1 MYVLGL
7 SGGRRMGNSEVLVRE
22 ALMGAEELGAR
33 VEIIRLMDLD
43 IKAPLGEDTVGSDKR
58 PDHTS
63 FLNKKMVEADG
74 IIVSCPSYALTPP
87 GYVIN
92 IRDRVSLRHGPPKK
106 LQVGALIGVGG
117 SDWVQLLLPMMYLIL
132 PHGQCKLVDQMLVT
146 HTVSPGQVVLN
157 EKAIARARR
166 LGRNVAE
173 ALKMPADK
181 VKYVGEEYFTCPI
194 CYQNL
199 LKVRGKFV
207 ECPICDIKGTIE
219 VKKDGIKVTFAK
231 KDMETHHW
239 GPQGLKR
246 HMDII
251 VESGKIYK
259 ERLAEV
265 KKKLKKYEAHI
276 AATVPP
282 AVAPPPPLAAEM
294 ERR

>member
-7 SGGRRMGNSEVLVRE
+7 SGGRKMGNSEVLLRE
-22 ALMGAEELGAR
+22 ALMGAEELGAT

-43 IKAPLGEDTVGSDKR
+43 IKPPLGENEVVGDR
-58 PDHTS
+58 RRDHTS
-63 FLNKKMVEADG
+63 FLSKKIVESDG
-74 IIVSCPSYALTPP
+74 LILSCPSYALTPP
-87 GYVIN
+87 GYVVN
-92 IRDRVSLRHGPPKK
+92 IRDRVSLRHGPPPK

-117 SDWVQLLLPMMYLIL
+117 SDWVQLVLPMMYLFL

-166 LGRNVAE
+166 IGRNVVE
-173 ALKMPADK
+173 ALKMPTDK

-219 VKKDGIKVTFAK
+219 VKKDGIKVTFTE
-231 KDMETHHW
+231 KDRETYHW

-251 VESGKIYK
+251 VESGRIYK

-276 AATVPP
+276 LATVPP
-282 AVAPPPPLAAEM
+282 TVAPPPPLAAEL
-294 ERR
+294 ERP